1 MLIGEP
7 ARTQADIN
15 FSLFGFRVRVHPFF
29 WLIALVLGMGGRG
42 KADPVETVLWMVV
55 MFVSIVVHELGHAF
69 AIRKYGGDCW
79 ITLYGFGGLASSNWV
94 DRTPRQQILV
104 SAAGPAAGFLLAA
117 LVLAGVHLA
126 GHNVRFVP
134 DVVPVRFDLFA
145 NQHLTLLV
153 WYLLVINILW
163 GFLNLLPIYPL
174 DGGQI
179 AREILVQQN
188 PGRGVIQSLWLSVF
202 TGGCLAIFGLVYADS
217 FFMAIMFGLLAYS
230 SYTTI
235 QAYTGRGTGRG
246 W

>member
-29 WLIALVLGMGGRG
+29 WLMGLLLGMGGREQ
-42 KADPVETVLWMVV
+42 ADPVEMLLWVV
-55 MFVSIVVHELGHAF
+55 VVFVSILVHELGHAF

-79 ITLYGFGGLASSNWV
+79 ITLYSFGGLASSNWV

-104 SAAGPAAGFLLAA
+104 SAAGPAAGFA
-117 LVLAGVHLA
+117 LAGLVIAGAHLT
-126 GHNVRFVP
+126 GHEVRFVP
-134 DVVPVRFDLFA
+134 QLVPVTIADFS
-145 NQHLTLLV
+145 NVHLTWLIDDLL
-153 WYLLVINILW
+153 WINILW

-179 AREILVQQN
+179 AREILLEQN

-202 TGGCLAIFGLVYADS
+202 TGVCLAIFGLTQDS
-217 FFMAIMFGLLAYS
+217 LFMAIMFGLLAYS

-235 QAYTGRGTGRG
+235 QAYTGRGAGRG